1 MQAMKQLM
9 KSLVVVALLGV
20 FLPASAIQ
28 LVTKEEMLR
37 SLEAPPVVNAAA
49 TPADPLAPQIVLV
62 DPEANGADK
71 VVRNPFKMEVIFKPQ
86 EGAAL
91 DFKSFQALYGSLKMD
106 ITERL
111 LKEAVK
117 TPNGLRLANVSV
129 PSGKHRIL
137 LRIKDNQNRLAE
149 KEIQFRV
156 D

>member
-1 MQAMKQLM
+1 MSTLIKSFVVTALM
-9 KSLVVVALLGV
+9 SVL
-20 FLPASAIQ
+20 FPASAIQ
-28 LVTKEEMLR
+28 LVTKEEMIR
-37 SLEAPPVVNAAA
+37 SQKAPPVVEAAA
-49 TPADPLAPQIVLV
+49 APADPLAPQITLV
-62 DPEANGADK
+62 DPETNGADK

-106 ITERL
+106 ITDRL

-117 TPNGLRLANVSV
+117 TPNGLRLANVNV

-137 LRIKDNQNRLAE
+137 LRIKDSQNRLAE

>member
-20 FLPASAIQ
+20 FLPAGAIQ

-137 LRIKDNQNRLAE
+137 LRIKDSQNRLAE

>member
-1 MQAMKQLM
+1 MRNLTQW
-9 KSLVVVALLGV
+9 LVAAALISVL
-20 FLPASAIQ
+20 LPARALQ
-28 LVTKEEMLR
+28 LVTKEEMIR
-37 SLEAPPVVNAAA
+37 SQKAPPVVEAAA
-49 TPADPLAPQIVLV
+49 APADPLAPQILLI
-62 DPEANGADK
+62 DPEANGTDK
-71 VVRNPFKMEVIFKPQ
+71 VVRNPFKMEVMFKPQ

-106 ITERL
+106 ITDRL

-117 TPNGLRLANVSV
+117 TPNGLRLANVTV

-137 LRIKDNQNRLAE
+137 LRIKDSQNRMAE

>member
-1 MQAMKQLM
+1 MSTLI
-9 KSLVVVALLGV
+9 KSLLVTVLMSVL
-20 FLPASAIQ
+20 LPASAIQ
-28 LVTKEEMLR
+28 LVTKEEMIR
-37 SLEAPPVVNAAA
+37 SQKAPPVVEAAA
-49 TPADPLAPQIVLV
+49 APADPLAPQITLV

-111 LKEAVK
+111 LKEAVQ
-117 TPNGLRLANVSV
+117 TPNGLRLANVTV

-137 LRIKDNQNRLAE
+137 LRIKDTQNRLAE

>member
-1 MQAMKQLM
+1 MSTLI
-9 KSLVVVALLGV
+9 KSFVVAASMSVLP
-20 FLPASAIQ
+20 PASAIQ
-28 LVTKEEMLR
+28 LVTKEEMIR
-37 SLEAPPVVNAAA
+37 SQKAPPVVEAAA
-49 TPADPLAPQIVLV
+49 APADPLAPQITLV
-62 DPEANGADK
+62 DPEANGTDK
-71 VVRNPFKMEVIFKPQ
+71 AVRNPFKMEVIFKPQ

-106 ITERL
+106 ITDRL

-117 TPNGLRLANVSV
+117 TPNGLRLANVNV

-137 LRIKDNQNRLAE
+137 LRIKDSQNRLAE

>member
-1 MQAMKQLM
+1 MNTLIKSFIAATAMSVL
-9 KSLVVVALLGV
+9 
-20 FLPASAIQ
+20 LPASAIQ
-28 LVTKEEMLR
+28 LVTKEEMIR
-37 SLEAPPVVNAAA
+37 SLKAPPVVEAAA
-49 TPADPLAPQIVLV
+49 APADPLAPQITLV

-91 DFKSFQALYGSLKMD
+91 DFKSFQALYGALKMD

-117 TPNGLRLANVSV
+117 TPNGLRLANVNV

-137 LRIKDNQNRLAE
+137 LRIKDSQNRLAE

>member
-1 MQAMKQLM
+1 MSTLI
-9 KSLVVVALLGV
+9 KSFVVAASMSVL
-20 FLPASAIQ
+20 LPASAIQ
-28 LVTKEEMLR
+28 LVTKEEMIR
-37 SLEAPPVVNAAA
+37 SQKAPPVLEAAA
-49 TPADPLAPQIVLV
+49 APADPLAPQITLV
-62 DPEANGADK
+62 DPEANGTDK

-106 ITERL
+106 ITDRL

-117 TPNGLRLANVSV
+117 TPNGLRLANVNA

-137 LRIKDNQNRLAE
+137 LRIKDSQNRLAE

>member
-1 MQAMKQLM
+1 M
-9 KSLVVVALLGV
+9 
-20 FLPASAIQ
+20 
-28 LVTKEEMLR
+28 
-37 SLEAPPVVNAAA
+37 
-49 TPADPLAPQIVLV
+49 LV
-62 DPEANGADK
+62 DPEANGTDK

-106 ITERL
+106 ITDRL

-117 TPNGLRLANVSV
+117 TPNGLRLANVNV

-137 LRIKDNQNRLAE
+137 LRIKDSQNRLAE

>member
-1 MQAMKQLM
+1 MSTLI
-9 KSLVVVALLGV
+9 KSFVAAASMSVL
-20 FLPASAIQ
+20 LPASAIQ
-28 LVTKEEMLR
+28 LVTKEEMIR
-37 SLEAPPVVNAAA
+37 SQKAPPVVEAAA
-49 TPADPLAPQIVLV
+49 APADPLAPQITLV

-106 ITERL
+106 ITDRL

-117 TPNGLRLANVSV
+117 TPNGLRLANVNV

-137 LRIKDNQNRLAE
+137 LRIKDSQNRLAE

>member
-1 MQAMKQLM
+1 MRNLTQWLVAAALISAM
-9 KSLVVVALLGV
+9 
-20 FLPASAIQ
+20 LPARALQ
-28 LVTKEEMLR
+28 LVTKEEMIR
-37 SLEAPPVVNAAA
+37 SQKAPPVVEAAA
-49 TPADPLAPQIVLV
+49 APADPLAPQILLI
-62 DPEANGADK
+62 DPEALGTDK
-71 VVRNPFKMEVIFKPQ
+71 VVRNPFKMEVMFKPQ

-106 ITERL
+106 ITDRL

-117 TPNGLRLANVSV
+117 TPNGLRLANVTV

-137 LRIKDNQNRLAE
+137 LRIKDSQNRMAE

>member
-1 MQAMKQLM
+1 MRNLTQW
-9 KSLVVVALLGV
+9 LVAAALISALL
-20 FLPASAIQ
+20 PARALQ
-28 LVTKEEMLR
+28 LVTKEEMIR
-37 SLEAPPVVNAAA
+37 SQKAPPVIEAAA
-49 TPADPLAPQIVLV
+49 APADPLAPQITLV
-62 DPEANGADK
+62 DPEANGTDK

-106 ITERL
+106 ITDRL

-117 TPNGLRLANVSV
+117 TPNGLRLANVNV

-137 LRIKDNQNRLAE
+137 LRIKDSQNRLAE

>member
-1 MQAMKQLM
+1 MSTLI
-9 KSLVVVALLGV
+9 KSFVVAMSMSAL
-20 FLPASAIQ
+20 LPASAIQ
-28 LVTKEEMLR
+28 LVTKEEMIR
-37 SLEAPPVVNAAA
+37 SQKAPPVVEAAA
-49 TPADPLAPQIVLV
+49 APADPLAPQITLV
-62 DPEANGADK
+62 DPETNGADK

-91 DFKSFQALYGSLKMD
+91 DFKSFQALYGLLKMD
-106 ITERL
+106 ITDRS

-117 TPNGLRLANVSV
+117 TPNGLRLANVNV

-137 LRIKDNQNRLAE
+137 LRIKDSQNRLAE

>member
-20 FLPASAIQ
+20 FIPAGAIQ

>member
-1 MQAMKQLM
+1 MSTLIKSFVVTALM
-9 KSLVVVALLGV
+9 SIL
-20 FLPASAIQ
+20 FPASAMQ
-28 LVTKEEMLR
+28 LVTKEEMIR
-37 SLEAPPVVNAAA
+37 SQKAPPVVEAAA
-49 TPADPLAPQIVLV
+49 APADPLAPQITLV
-62 DPEANGADK
+62 DPETNGADK

-106 ITERL
+106 ITDRL

-117 TPNGLRLANVSV
+117 TPNGLRLANVNV

-137 LRIKDNQNRLAE
+137 LRIKDSQNRLAE
-149 KEIQFRV
+149 KEIQFKV

>member
-1 MQAMKQLM
+1 MSTLI
-9 KSLVVVALLGV
+9 KSFVVAASMSV

-28 LVTKEEMLR
+28 LVTKEEMIR
-37 SLEAPPVVNAAA
+37 SQKAPPVVEAAA
-49 TPADPLAPQIVLV
+49 APVDPLAPQITLV
-62 DPEANGADK
+62 DPEANGTDK

-106 ITERL
+106 ITDRL

-117 TPNGLRLANVSV
+117 TPNGLRLANVNV

-137 LRIKDNQNRLAE
+137 LRIKDSQNRLAE